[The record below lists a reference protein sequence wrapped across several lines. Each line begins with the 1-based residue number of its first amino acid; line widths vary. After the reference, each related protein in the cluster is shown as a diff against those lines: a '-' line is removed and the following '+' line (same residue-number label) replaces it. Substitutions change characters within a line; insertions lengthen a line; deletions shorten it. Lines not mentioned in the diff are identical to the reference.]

1 MQKTCELEED
11 SETRKYTLISSH
23 FFESQRGGNASV
35 VLVVAAAAAA
45 HGHVAVQT
53 RPPAD
58 VAPPR
63 VADGALLDD
72 VIGVVVA
79 AVSRVDADVA
89 ATAAAEVVV
98 GLVDAATAAAGRE
111 IARLEDFRRRRR
123 GGMLL
128 WRENVG

>member
-1 MQKTCELEED
+1 M
-11 SETRKYTLISSH
+11 
-23 FFESQRGGNASV
+23 
-35 VLVVAAAAAA
+35 VAAAAAA

-98 GLVDAATAAAGRE
+98 GLVDAAAAAGRE
-111 IARLEDFRRRRR
+111 GARLEDFRRRRR